1 MAFIG
6 TTDLPAQ
13 EDQFGIE
20 KYRDSMVQFIEN
32 CNTPMTISIQGTWG
46 TGKTSFMK
54 MVSEKLTKCKYIE
67 FNTWQFSQFEM
78 DENLS
83 QNLIKSLIDDMGLSK
98 DQKKGINIAVNSA
111 RLLSSIAFE
120 KLTGIGNAGS
130 AAGEMVQK
138 LGDVLAGDDGNN
150 PIKAV
155 KEIKKQFERCIE
167 DCKKNNNVDRVV
179 IFIDDL
185 DRLEPRKAVELLEIL
200 KNFLDC
206 EDCVFVLAIDYDVV
220 CKGVAIKYGEYN
232 SAGVLDSKK
241 GKDFFDK
248 IIQVPFKM
256 PVAQYDMQKYL
267 MQCMKGITNNGKPLF
282 NDNEDMAKYYVL
294 VRDSIGTNPRAI
306 KRLIN
311 SYQLL
316 VMVVSLNEGINIT
329 DCKLELFA
337 TLCLQELD
345 AEVYNTI
352 VRDREYLSNDKLKA
366 FVNADKEM
374 LENYYPKL
382 KIEDGEEGGIDLDKV
397 SAFILE
403 MIEIIDKNGDGE
415 LSKDEIQYFAK
426 LLNYSSITS
435 TGDNG
440 GKTDYK
446 RAQSIIGDEI
456 HGFRFNDNTG
466 ITPDQIERL
475 LETLSSISEDVQ
487 LIGKI
492 GTSNPYIRL
501 VKGEVVLA
509 DIVGRKGAVAAETY
523 FCGMTIGEENRIPED
538 IKDLIRKHKKNGLV
552 EFSKTYGGGNC
563 IYPIV
568 FDFDSLDE
576 MIKMLSYAEGLI

>member
-1 MAFIG
+1 MGLIG
-6 TTDLPAQ
+6 ATDLPAI

-54 MVSEKLTKCKYIE
+54 MVSEKLTTCKFIE

-98 DQKKGINIAVNSA
+98 EQKKGMNIAVNSA
-111 RLLSSIAFE
+111 RLLGSIAFE

-130 AAGEMVQK
+130 AAGEVIQK
-138 LGDVLAGDDGNN
+138 LGDVLAGDEGSN

-155 KEIKKQFERCIE
+155 KDIKREFEKCIE
-167 DCKKNNNVDRVV
+167 QCKKNNNVNRVV

-185 DRLEPRKAVELLEIL
+185 DRLEPRKAVELLEVL

-206 EDCVFVLAIDYDVV
+206 KDCVFVLAIDYDVV

-256 PVAQYDMQKYL
+256 PVAQYDMNKYL
-267 MQCMKGITNNGKPLF
+267 MQCMQGITDGDKPLF
-282 NDNEDMAKYYVL
+282 EEKEDLSQYYVL

-316 VMVVSLNEGINIT
+316 IMVVGLNEGINISN
-329 DCKLELFA
+329 CKLELFA
-337 TLCLQELD
+337 TLCLQELSAD
-345 AEVYNTI
+345 VYNSI
-352 VRDREYLSNDKLKA
+352 VRDRENLSNDKFRA
-366 FVNADKEM
+366 FVDSDKEM
-374 LENYYPKL
+374 IGTFYPKL
-382 KIEDGEEGGIDLDKV
+382 NLEDDEDAVDLDKISV
-397 SAFILE
+397 FISEMLE
-403 MIEIIDKNGDGE
+403 VIDKNKDGE
-415 LSKDEIQYFAK
+415 LSDEEIRYFAK

-435 TGDNG
+435 TGDSSA
-440 GKTDYK
+440 KTDYK
-446 RAQSIIGDEI
+446 RAKSIYGEDL
-456 HGFRFNDNTG
+456 HKFRFNDNTG
-466 ITPDQIERL
+466 ITSEQIE
-475 LETLSSISEDVQ
+475 TLMNRFGSVNDDIQ
-487 LIGKI
+487 LIGRI
-492 GTSNPYIRL
+492 GTTNPYIRL
-501 VKGEVVLA
+501 MKKNVLLA
-509 DIVGRKGAVAAETY
+509 DVTGRKGAVAVEIY
-523 FCGMTIGEENRIPED
+523 LHGMTIGDEGLIPDE
-538 IKDLIRKHKKNGLV
+538 IRSIIRNHKKSGVV
-552 EFSKTYGGGNC
+552 EFSHTYGGGNC

-568 FDFDSLDE
+568 FSFDSFDE
-576 MIKMLSYAEGLI
+576 MMELIEYAQELI